1 MDDTRKL
8 PFTRFSAKSVGDFR
22 RNAIELFVGGADGK
36 YFPMSMSNVAATPVM
51 VALRATPGIGLGVAA
66 PSYPPLSSVGPLD
79 TGEGNYMA
87 SSE

>member
-1 MDDTRKL
+1 
-8 PFTRFSAKSVGDFR
+8 
-22 RNAIELFVGGADGK
+22 
-36 YFPMSMSNVAATPVM
+36 MSNVAVM

-66 PSYPPLSSVGPLD
+66 PSYPPCQLD